1 MFQVLQQRHF
11 SDGCTGSSLLVLKT
25 DLLERHHGVRQ
36 PGLALVDRGVGSLKY
51 VKFLMSFSEFDG
63 FLTTP

>member
-1 MFQVLQQRHF
+1 MLQP
-11 SDGCTGSSLLVLKT
+11 
-25 DLLERHHGVRQ
+25 DLLQGDHGVRQ

-63 FLTTP
+63 FENTFESGLSSRIKFS

>member
-1 MFQVLQQRHF
+1 M
-11 SDGCTGSSLLVLKT
+11 LKT

-36 PGLALVDRGVGSLKY
+36 PRLALVDRGVGSLKY

-63 FLTTP
+63 FENTFQSGLSSRIKFS